1 MIKYFQKST
10 YVLLLLFTFLF
21 PLLPSYG
28 VFSADILIYALILI
42 EILGVL
48 FISEERKNL
57 FSNLKNIFLKDKI
70 FLTLILLNILM
81 YLSMLVAFNKYVTL
95 TNSIRFS
102 MYLFIFY
109 IISYKLKKDSI
120 DNLIAVLLSSSILV
134 SLITI
139 FQVIYTKI
147 AGNNVDMEHR
157 IASTLENPNNL
168 GVYSILILFIFINLF
183 IKSKNKKLKIISSIA
198 TLLLLFNIVVS
209 QSRNALLALI
219 IGIFLFAILY
229 DKRFLLFS
237 ICIPIILFIIP
248 QARDRLLSVLD
259 MTQNDSRLKIWKITE
274 IMINNNNELFGL
286 GYENYSLHY
295 KTYVDSNPSYFVRE
309 SLLPLHPHNALLKF
323 QVELGIF
330 GTILFLLFVIFSLWF
345 FYKHIKSKNN
355 NNNIEINN
363 GIINFPDLS
372 LGLFVSFLCFQVM
385 NIIDCYYGPIKIM
398 YSFFIILGLLNNS
411 VLKKKLT

>member
-1 MIKYFQKST
+1 MIKFFQKST

-28 VFSADILIYALILI
+28 KFSADILIYALILI
-42 EILGVL
+42 EVLGILL
-48 FISEERKNL
+48 ISEERKNL
-57 FSNLKNIFLKDKI
+57 FSNFKNILLKDKI
-70 FLTLILLNILM
+70 MVTLILLNILM
-81 YLSMLVAFNKYVTL
+81 YLSMFMAYNKYVTL

-120 DNLIAVLLSSSILV
+120 NNLITVFLSSSILV

-147 AGNNVDMEHR
+147 IGNNVDMEHR

-168 GVYSILILFIFINLF
+168 GVYSILTLFIFLILF
-183 IKSKNKKLKIISSIA
+183 IKSKNKKLKVISSIA
-198 TLLLLFNIVVS
+198 TLLLLFNIIVS

-237 ICIPIILFIIP
+237 VFLPIILFIIP

-259 MTQNDSRLKIWKITE
+259 MTQNDSRLKIWKLTE
-274 IMINNNNELFGL
+274 IMINDNHRLFGL
-286 GYENYSLHY
+286 GYENYSLNY
-295 KTYVDSNPSYFVRE
+295 KSYLESNPSYFVRE
-309 SLLPLHPHNALLKF
+309 SLLPLHPHNAVLKF

-330 GTILFLLFVIFSLWF
+330 GTLLFLLFIIFAIWS
-345 FYKHIKSKNN
+345 FYKLIRSNN
-355 NNNIEINN
+355 NS
-363 GIINFPDLS
+363 NFPDLS
-372 LGLFVSFLCFQVM
+372 LGLFISFICFQIM

-398 YSFFIILGLLNNS
+398 YSFFIILGILNNS
-411 VLKKKLT
+411 IIKKKIT